1 MSRLYACI
9 ISADAKR
16 DREVLLSIAR
26 RFSYNIEA
34 LEDGVLFDVSGL
46 KRLVGAPQKISQ
58 KILGHLK
65 KSDVS
70 ASVAVADTVDTVT
83 LLARQEPV
91 QNMVEQAKACS
102 LNEPDTFQQL
112 PLESLEIDQGTLN
125 VFGDL
130 GITKI
135 EELLLIPTDE
145 LIKRY
150 GQEFMNVIDVVR
162 QGGRRFLT
170 PNVRENNVSWSFE
183 LDFPVE
189 DFEQLIFILNHGL
202 DKLFGQV
209 VHYGF
214 STEHLDIS
222 FKLRDKS
229 EKSYEIK
236 TSFPTLEKTFW
247 LKLINLRIS
256 LDPPQAGILSVSA
269 VSHFTRPRPGQ
280 KGLYAVSRPEPESLL
295 LTANKLKKLV
305 GEANVGVPTIVDQ
318 RLPEAFT
325 LETDQLPIGKEQL
338 EFRDEVP
345 IIAFSYFNP
354 PIPAKVSIVNKCL
367 ISIKTPHVSGAV
379 KRFSGVWRKNSRW
392 WNRSWN
398 TEEWDVEIE
407 EGGVYRLCRVS
418 SYWFLVGEYD

>member
-16 DREVLLSIAR
+16 DKEVLLSIAR
-26 RFSYNIEA
+26 RFSYSIEM
-34 LEDGVLFDVSGL
+34 LEDGILFDVSGL

-70 ASVAVADTVDTVT
+70 ASVAVANTVDTVT
-83 LLARQEPV
+83 LLARQNTSE
-91 QNMVEQAKACS
+91 A
-102 LNEPDTFQQL
+102 FQEL
-112 PLESLEIDQGTLN
+112 PLGSLEIDQGTLN
-125 VFGDL
+125 IFGDL

-135 EELLLIPTDE
+135 EELLQIPTDE

-150 GQEFMNVIDVVR
+150 GQEFMNVIHVVR
-162 QGGRRFLT
+162 QNGRRFIT
-170 PNVRENNVSWSFE
+170 PNVKQNNISWAFD

-209 VHYGF
+209 MHYGF

-256 LDPPQAGILSVSA
+256 LDPPPSGILSVSV

-305 GEANVGVPTIVDQ
+305 GEENVGVPTLVDQ
-318 RLPEAFT
+318 RLPEAFA
-325 LETDQLPIGKEQL
+325 LEADQLPIGKEQL
-338 EFRDEVP
+338 EFRDEEP

-354 PIPAKVSIVNKCL
+354 PIPAKVSVVNKCL
-367 ISIKTPHVSGAV
+367 VSIKTQHLSGTV
-379 KRFSGVWRKNSRW
+379 KKYSGVWRQNSRW
-392 WNRSWN
+392 WNRSWH
-398 TEEWDVEIE
+398 TVEWDVEIE

-418 SYWFLVGEYD
+418 DHWFLVGEYD

>member
-9 ISADAKR
+9 ISTDAKR

-26 RFSYNIEA
+26 RFSYSIETF
-34 LEDGVLFDVSGL
+34 EDGVLFDVSGL

-65 KSDVS
+65 KSEVS
-70 ASVAVADTVDTVT
+70 ASVAVADTIDTVT
-83 LLARQEPV
+83 LLARQNTSE
-91 QNMVEQAKACS
+91 
-102 LNEPDTFQQL
+102 TFQQL
-112 PLESLEIDQGTLN
+112 PLESLEIDQSTLN
-125 VFGDL
+125 VFSDL

-135 EELLLIPTDE
+135 EELLRIPTDE

-150 GQEFMNVIDVVR
+150 GQEFMDVIHVV
-162 QGGRRFLT
+162 QQNGRRFIT
-170 PNVRENNVSWSFE
+170 PNVKQNNVSWAFD

-189 DFEQLIFILNHGL
+189 DFEQLILFLNHGL

-229 EKSYEIK
+229 EKTYTIK

-247 LKLINLRIS
+247 LKLINLRVS
-256 LDPPQAGILSVSA
+256 LDPPQAGILSVGV
-269 VSHFTRPRPGQ
+269 VSHFTPPRPGQ
-280 KGLYAVSRPEPESLL
+280 RGLYAVSRPEPESLL

-305 GEANVGVPTIVDQ
+305 GEQNVGVPMLVDQ
-318 RLPEAFT
+318 RLPEAFA
-325 LETDQLPIGKEQL
+325 LDAARLPTGKERMEL
-338 EFRDEVP
+338 REDEP

-354 PIPAKVSIVNKCL
+354 PIPANVSIVNKCL
-367 ISIKTPHVSGAV
+367 VSIKTQHVSGTV
-379 KRFSGVWRKNSRW
+379 KKYSGVWRQNSRW
-392 WNRSWN
+392 WNQYWN
-398 TEEWDVEIE
+398 TEEWDVELE
-407 EGGVYRLCRVS
+407 EGGIYRLCKVS

>member
-9 ISADAKR
+9 ISTDAKR

-58 KILGHLK
+58 KILGHLR

-70 ASVAVADTVDTVT
+70 ASVAVAETVETVT
-83 LLARQEPV
+83 LLARQ
-91 QNMVEQAKACS
+91 NS
-102 LNEPDTFQQL
+102 SDNFQQL

-125 VFGDL
+125 VFSDL

-135 EELLLIPTDE
+135 EELLRIPTNE
-145 LIKRY
+145 LINRY
-150 GQEFMNVIDVVR
+150 GQEFMDVIHIVR
-162 QGGRRFLT
+162 QNGRRFIT
-170 PNVRENNVSWSFE
+170 PNVKQNNVSWACD

-229 EKSYEIK
+229 EKGYEIK

-247 LKLINLRIS
+247 LKLINLRVS
-256 LDPPQAGILSVSA
+256 LDPPQAGILSVSV

-305 GEANVGVPTIVDQ
+305 GEENVGMPVLLDQ
-318 RLPEAFT
+318 RLPEAFA
-325 LETDQLPIGKEQL
+325 LDADRLPTGKERV
-338 EFRDEVP
+338 EIREDEPV
-345 IIAFSYFNP
+345 IAFSYFNP
-354 PIPAKVSIVNKCL
+354 PLPANVSVVNKCL
-367 ISIKTPHVSGAV
+367 ASIRTQHVSGAV
-379 KRFSGVWRKNSRW
+379 KRFSGVWRQNSRW
-392 WNRSWN
+392 WNRAWN
-398 TEEWDVEIE
+398 TEEWDIELE
-407 EGGVYRLCRVS
+407 EGGIYRLCKVS
-418 SYWFLVGEYD
+418 SHWFLVGEYD